1 MLGMTDRNKAR
12 PKADLANLAGMA
24 AAAGQEARVAAAR
37 RRMLSVRLTDEDRR
51 VSIDELSE
59 QFAIGRLDE
68 AELHRRVDVVNE
80 AVTHADLQPAFE
92 GLPLPAL
99 YSPRPRKP
107 GRWRWAAFAGAVWL
121 ALPFF
126 LTGLVFL
133 VFGREIAAAIFGLPA
148 LAWVAVT
155 WRWAS
160 APTRRSRRS

>member
-1 MLGMTDRNKAR
+1 MTDRNRSR

-37 RRMLSVRLTDEDRR
+37 RRMMPVRLTDEDRR

-68 AELHRRVDVVNE
+68 LELHRRVDLVNE
-80 AVTHADLQPAFE
+80 SVTHADLQPAFE
-92 GLPLPAL
+92 GLPQPAL
-99 YSPRPRKP
+99 YAPPPRKP
-107 GRWRWAAFAGAVWL
+107 GRWRWAAFVGAVWL

-133 VFGREIAAAIFGLPA
+133 VFGREVAAAIFGLPA
-148 LAWVAVT
+148 LLWVTVV
-155 WRWAS
+155 WRWAA
-160 APTRRSRRS
+160 APTRRSRRT